1 MLRSSRGRVN
11 PLRNNAA
18 TEKIPSVGASQFSL
32 DVLKDKC
39 VNSIQF
45 LVDDKTKVEGKLAV
59 GAQATVEFRADG
71 SKNIAVRVIVTS
83 ASGMNLSW
91 RGMASIL

>member
-18 TEKIPSVGASQFSL
+18 TKKISSVGDAQFSL
-32 DVLKDKC
+32 DVLKDKG

-45 LVDDKTKVEGKLAV
+45 QVDDKTRVEGKLAV
-59 GAQATVEFRADG
+59 GAQATLEFRVDG
-71 SKNIAVRVIVTS
+71 GKHFSVRVIVTP
-83 ASGMNLSW
+83 ASGMNLS
-91 RGMASIL
+91 